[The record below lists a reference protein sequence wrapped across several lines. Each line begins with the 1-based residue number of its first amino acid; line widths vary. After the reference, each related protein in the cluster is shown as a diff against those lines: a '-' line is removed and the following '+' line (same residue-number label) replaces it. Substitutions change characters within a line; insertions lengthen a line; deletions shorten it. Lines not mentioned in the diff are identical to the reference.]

1 MVGKELKSGA
11 ILLSSLAVSRWS
23 EAAVIIGEIKRG
35 LFFFLRWEKTNTFV
49 CQGDISSKER
59 NR

>member
-35 LFFFLRWEKTNTFV
+35 LFFFFKMGEDKHICV
-49 CQGDISSKER
+49 PGGHI
-59 NR
+59 

>member
-23 EAAVIIGEIKRG
+23 KAAVIIGEIKRG
-35 LFFFLRWEKTNTFV
+35 LFFFKMGKDKHIYV
-49 CQGDISSKER
+49 PGGHI
-59 NR
+59 

>member
-1 MVGKELKSGA
+1 MSR
-11 ILLSSLAVSRWS
+11 LAVSRWS

>member
-35 LFFFLRWEKTNTFV
+35 LFFLRWEKTNTFV